1 MRPPRHSEAREQDT
15 RGFGLSRTGG
25 LQAGVSGDKEQKDVQ
40 QEQPPCCRADEW
52 DAILQVAAVLR
63 PVCHPVYVCET
74 RGCATPGWPLTGR
87 RPLAAGGPEWAAVPI
102 PVPGGG
108 AGRERC
114 RWAAGGAPAT
124 RKRLIGA
131 RGFYF
136 DRAAPG
142 SGSEESE

>member
-1 MRPPRHSEAREQDT
+1 MGSGVGPPRHSEARELDSQ
-15 RGFGLSRTGG
+15 GVGLSRTG
-25 LQAGVSGDKEQKDVQ
+25 VSDDKRQKDAQ
-40 QEQPPCCRADEW
+40 QEQFPCCRGEEW
-52 DAILQVAAVLR
+52 DAILQVPAVLR
-63 PVCHPVYVCET
+63 PVCYRAHVCAT
-74 RGCATPGWPLTGR
+74 RGCATPG
-87 RPLAAGGPEWAAVPI
+87 RPLAGRRTLVAGGPEWAAVPI

-108 AGRERC
+108 AGRGRC
-114 RWAAGGAPAT
+114 RWAASGAPAT

>member
-1 MRPPRHSEAREQDT
+1 MGPPRHSEAREQDT
-15 RGFGLSRTGG
+15 RGVGPRRTRGLR
-25 LQAGVSGDKEQKDVQ
+25 AGVSDDKRQKDAQ
-40 QEQPPCCRADEW
+40 QEQPPCCRGQEW
-52 DAILQVAAVLR
+52 DAVPQVPAVLG
-63 PVCHPVYVCET
+63 PVCHRVHVCET
-74 RGCATPGWPLTGR
+74 RGCATPGWPLAGL
-87 RPLAAGGPEWAAVPI
+87 RPLAAGGPDRAAVPI

-108 AGRERC
+108 TGRRRY
-114 RWAAGGAPAT
+114 RWEAGGAPAT